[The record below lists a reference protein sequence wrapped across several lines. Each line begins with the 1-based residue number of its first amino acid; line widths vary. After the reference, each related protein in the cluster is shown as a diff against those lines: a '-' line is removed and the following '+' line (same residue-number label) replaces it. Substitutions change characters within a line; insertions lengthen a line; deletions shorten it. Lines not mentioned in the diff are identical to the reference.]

1 MTKMFLAKTPRGME
15 YVAADHVRDK
25 NPTAEIS
32 VRPGGFLGLL
42 LVNGV
47 EKEDLLDIPEIERI
61 IPISIVCNADLEE
74 IVSKAG
80 EIVEIAGQFN
90 SFAVRTTRRGKRDFT
105 SIDVNVRL
113 GAKIKDLTNAEVD
126 LDFPDKAIYVEII
139 GDKAYIGVVDG
150 SEERKK
156 YTPDKVDS
164 RKFFEKVSVVQLPY
178 LSTGA
183 REMGE
188 RIGRAAQSFEIKEL
202 VIAPYGYVDA
212 LEMFEFLKGVRKGQW
227 TRLKIQKKTYERDV
241 RVVPIFLQDLYQTAR
256 DKRRKKN
263 VLIVTDP
270 TGKQIA
276 DVKESLGKDLRYARE
291 VVVFVGS
298 RQGIPKGLFRFA
310 DYVLDLAP
318 YITFATEHAIPASL
332 IALLGVYEEFVKNQD
347 GENNGNGAEGD

>member
-1 MTKMFLAKTPRGME
+1 MAKLFIAKTPRGME
-15 YVAADHVRDK
+15 YVAADHVREK
-25 NPTAEIS
+25 NPAAEVS
-32 VRPGGFLGLL
+32 VRPGGFLGLV

-47 EKEDLLDIPEIERI
+47 EKEDLLEIPEIERI

-74 IVSKAG
+74 IVSKAE
-80 EIVEIAGQFN
+80 EIVKIAGTFDT
-90 SFAVRTTRRGKRDFT
+90 FAVRTTRRGERNFT

-113 GAKIKDLTNAEVD
+113 GAKIKELTNAEVD

-139 GDKAYIGVVDG
+139 GDKAYIGIVDG
-150 SEERKK
+150 NEERKK

-164 RKFFEKVSVVQLPY
+164 RKFFEKVSIVQLPY
-178 LSTGA
+178 LSRGA
-183 REMGE
+183 KEMGE
-188 RIGRAAQSFEIKEL
+188 RIGRAAQSFEVKEL

-212 LEMFEFLKGVRKGQW
+212 FEMLEFLKGVRKGQW
-227 TRLKIQKKTYERDV
+227 TRLEIQKRTYEREV
-241 RVVPIFLQDLYQTAR
+241 RVVPVLLQDLYQTAR

-276 DVKESLGKDLRYARE
+276 DVKDSLGRDLKFARE
-291 VVVFVGS
+291 VVVFIGS
-298 RQGIPKGLFRFA
+298 RQGIPKGLFRLA

-332 IALLGVYEEFVKNQD
+332 IALLGVYEESLKNLED
-347 GENNGNGAEGD
+347 NGE